1 MAGQVRVLVAD
12 DNELLRMG
20 LVSLLDAQDG
30 ILVVAQAEDGAMA
43 VELAAEHRPD
53 VALLDVRMPRMDGV
67 EAATRMPEGT
77 RVIMLTY
84 TDEPAVITKALS
96 GGALGYLVHGAH
108 SPGEIVQAVLSASHG
123 MAVLGPAATAVMLSR
138 RITENTDDAPDTE
151 TPARVGPEAASMG
164 LTAREVEIMDLIADG
179 RDNRQIARQCFLA
192 EKTVKNHVNRIF
204 AKLSVRTRA
213 EAVSLWLRRE
223 HQGRTTPG
231 PALGPGAHDNGTGRA

>member
-1 MAGQVRVLVAD
+1 MADQVRVLVAD

-20 LVSLLDAQDG
+20 LVSLLEAQDG
-30 ILVVAQAEDGAMA
+30 IVVVAQAEDGAVA

-53 VALLDVRMPRMDGV
+53 VALLDVRMPNLDGV
-67 EAATRMPEGT
+67 EAAARMPEGT

-84 TDEPAVITKALS
+84 TDEPAVISKALS

-138 RITENTDDAPDTE
+138 SIDGAAQDTDTNA
-151 TPARVGPEAASMG
+151 PARLGPAAPSMG

-179 RDNRQIARQCFLA
+179 RDNRQIAGECFLA

-223 HQGRTTPG
+223 QPG
-231 PALGPGAHDNGTGRA
+231 PGPGVAPGPGAHDIGSGRA

>member
-30 ILVVAQAEDGAMA
+30 IVVVAQAEDGAVA

-53 VALLDVRMPRMDGV
+53 VALLDVRMPNLDGV
-67 EAATRMPEGT
+67 EAAARMPEGT

-84 TDEPAVITKALS
+84 TDEPAVISRALS
-96 GGALGYLVHGAH
+96 GGALGYLVHGSH

-138 RITENTDDAPDTE
+138 RIDGAVQDTDSGAP
-151 TPARVGPEAASMG
+151 AGPGPTAPSMG

-179 RDNRQIARQCFLA
+179 RDNRQIAGECFLA

-223 HQGRTTPG
+223 QLGPG
-231 PALGPGAHDNGTGRA
+231 PGVAPGPGAHDIGSGRA